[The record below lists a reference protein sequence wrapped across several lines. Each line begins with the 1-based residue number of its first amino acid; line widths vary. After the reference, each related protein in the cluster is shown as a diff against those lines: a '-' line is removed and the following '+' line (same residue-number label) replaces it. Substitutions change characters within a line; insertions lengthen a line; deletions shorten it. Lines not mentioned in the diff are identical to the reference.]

1 MSTSRVKERWQ
12 VGHAG
17 TSRQYKDKRWRSHRG
32 AFVGTSAGWAKPT
45 EAAALGARYP
55 RPQTP
60 STTTQEHTKLAA
72 PALSAM
78 PTLSPTAASA
88 ADADR
93 AALHTTASGAPN
105 EHVSRLR
112 QWFCSC
118 ASTTITPAAE
128 RIKWYGKQT
137 NCCIGSTERLQHAD
151 QLALLAPGRNRSPL
165 DAFYSPPPIAL
176 CSAAPLR
183 PSRAARRRDGCR
195 GGDCVIVCVCIVLH
209 RLRVDVLNVPSRA
222 QRASA
227 GSPIGHVM
235 AASKSIALAQ
245 FVEEAAAIIIA
256 HCHQC
261 QSTCWTS
268 PLSVTTSC
276 LSSTGGWPIQPV
288 RVYVGLK

>member
-1 MSTSRVKERWQ
+1 M
-12 VGHAG
+12 
-17 TSRQYKDKRWRSHRG
+17 
-32 AFVGTSAGWAKPT
+32 
-45 EAAALGARYP
+45 
-55 RPQTP
+55 P
-60 STTTQEHTKLAA
+60 S
-72 PALSAM
+72 
-78 PTLSPTAASA
+78 
-88 ADADR
+88 
-93 AALHTTASGAPN
+93 

-195 GGDCVIVCVCIVLH
+195 GGNCVIVCVCIVCGATRAMRATRARGASTEPVECRKCSRHHRSHLADAVVHEHDHAGHRWKRRDEHDKLH
-209 RLRVDVLNVPSRA
+209 QLRVDVLKVPSRV

-227 GSPIGHVM
+227 GCPS
-235 AASKSIALAQ
+235 
-245 FVEEAAAIIIA
+245 
-256 HCHQC
+256 
-261 QSTCWTS
+261 
-268 PLSVTTSC
+268 
-276 LSSTGGWPIQPV
+276 
-288 RVYVGLK
+288 